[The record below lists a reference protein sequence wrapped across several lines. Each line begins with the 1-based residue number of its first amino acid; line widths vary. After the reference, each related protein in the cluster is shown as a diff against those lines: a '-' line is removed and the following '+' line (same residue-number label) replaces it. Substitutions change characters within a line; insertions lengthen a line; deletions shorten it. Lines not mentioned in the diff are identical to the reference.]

1 MKQLTVISGKGGT
14 GKTTITAALANL
26 AKSKITADCDVDAA
40 DLYLLFKPKQREQF
54 DFKASKVALI
64 DTEKCIEC
72 SQCVTTCRFEAIS
85 TDFVVDP
92 ISCEGCG
99 VCWRICPV
107 NAISCEEK
115 LSGRYFIGDSRF
127 GTLVH
132 ARLEIAEEN
141 SGKLV
146 TTVRKKAR
154 ELAQKEGAELILIDG
169 SPGIGCPVIAS
180 LTGVDLALVVS
191 EPTLSGIHDL
201 ERVLELT
208 AHFRIK
214 TMVCVNKYD
223 INLENV
229 AEIKELCRKHSV
241 KLIGRIPYDPTV
253 NQALRQEK
261 TIIEHS
267 PDSKVS
273 REISSVWE
281 QIKKDL

>member
-14 GKTTITAALANL
+14 GKTTITAALASL
-26 AKSKITADCDVDAA
+26 AKSRVTADCDVDAA

-54 DFKASKVALI
+54 DFRASKVALI
-64 DTEKCIEC
+64 DKTKCTECGQCIAA
-72 SQCVTTCRFEAIS
+72 CRFEAIP
-85 TDFVVDP
+85 DDYVVDP

-107 NAISCEEK
+107 NAISREEK
-115 LSGRYFIGDSRF
+115 LSGRYFVADSRF

-154 ELAQKEGAELILIDG
+154 ELAQQEGADLILIDG

-201 ERVLELT
+201 ARVLELT
-208 AHFRIK
+208 AHFKIK
-214 TMVCVNKYD
+214 TLVCVNKYD

-229 AEIKELCRKHSV
+229 SRIAKLCAKHSV
-241 KLIGRIPYDPTV
+241 KVIGKIPYDQIV
-253 NQALRQEK
+253 NQALRQER
-261 TIIEHS
+261 TIIEHA
-267 PDSKVS
+267 PASKVAQ
-273 REISSVWE
+273 EIIAVWE
-281 QIKKDL
+281 RLQKEF